1 MAGSGIKAKVL
12 GGFLSSK
19 GLLTG
24 NVVELV
30 TMKMRKKI
38 KTIAC
43 LLRVGYTKC
52 NRVAQCFLTLGT
64 KLRLVLS
71 FFTLRRD
78 FMDLKKP
85 LTFDEQLDKLVAHG
99 MIITDREKAKDILKR
114 VNYYRFTG
122 YALQFR
128 QAPSGS
134 DYIVGT
140 TFETV
145 YHLYKVD
152 EILRDT
158 FRRYIEKA
166 EVYYR
171 TQIAY
176 GFSIAKC
183 TETPYDQHYD
193 ENNFYNKKGYRE
205 VMENFSR
212 EKNYYKDSLIVKHHK
227 MKYSSKMPLW
237 VIVELMSFSNMSKL
251 YSSMYYSEKD
261 AIAHMVGVGRDTLE
275 NHLHCLSVLRN
286 KCAHAARMYNT
297 DFNPPAK
304 FTTSFLRKHSEIKNN
319 SLFAYTLVLLERLP
333 DEGSKKSL
341 IQTVENVISEYSDDI
356 DLKLIGFPEN
366 YMEIMKNN
374 L

>member
-1 MAGSGIKAKVL
+1 
-12 GGFLSSK
+12 
-19 GLLTG
+19 
-24 NVVELV
+24 
-30 TMKMRKKI
+30 
-38 KTIAC
+38 
-43 LLRVGYTKC
+43 
-52 NRVAQCFLTLGT
+52 
-64 KLRLVLS
+64 
-71 FFTLRRD
+71 
-78 FMDLKKP
+78 MDLKKP
-85 LTFDEQLDKLVAHG
+85 LTFDEQLDKLSIHG

-114 VNYYRFTG
+114 LNYYRFTG

-128 QAPSGS
+128 QKPSGS
-134 DYIVGT
+134 GYIEGT

-176 GFSIAKC
+176 GFSTAKC
-183 TETPYDQHYD
+183 TEAPYDQHYD

-205 VMENFSR
+205 VMETFSR
-212 EKNYYKDSLIVKHHK
+212 EKNYYKDSLIVKHHQI
-227 MKYSSKMPLW
+227 KYSSKMPLW

-261 AIAHMVGVGRDTLE
+261 TIAHMVGVGRDTLE

-286 KCAHAARMYNT
+286 KCARAARIYNT

-304 FTTSFLRKHSEIKNN
+304 FTTSFLRKHPEIKNN
-319 SLFAYTLVLLERLP
+319 SLFAYTLVLLKRLP
-333 DEGSKKSL
+333 DESSKKSL
-341 IQTVENVISEYSDDI
+341 IRTVETVISEYKDDI

-366 YMEIMKNN
+366 YVEIMKNS